1 MNLNKL
7 EPDIRYL
14 EDMQSVLY
22 DRKWLKTAPNME
34 LYYMYRDFIETE
46 NDFMRV
52 IKHDLRYDI
61 TILKPVRLG
70 KEFNKTMGHD
80 HPIVPGTD
88 ITYPELY
95 EVLEGK
101 AVFILQDSEENKIK
115 DIIAIKAKKGDKII
129 VPPNCEH
136 LIINI
141 GKKDL
146 KTCNWISRSFSTH
159 IYKPF
164 KMKHGFG
171 YYALKGL
178 FGIKWVKNLN
188 YESVPSLKFEKPN
201 KFYNFKISKDQPSYR
216 LVNNLDK
223 LDFLKSPQRYKW
235 N

>member
-14 EDMQSVLY
+14 EDMQNMIY
-22 DRKWLKTAPNME
+22 DRKWLKTAPNLE
-34 LYYMYRDFIETE
+34 LYYMYRDLAET
-46 NDFMRV
+46 DDDLTKI
-52 IKHDLRYDI
+52 IKSELRYDI
-61 TILKPVRLG
+61 TIIKPIKMG
-70 KEFNKTMGHD
+70 KEFNKTAGHD
-80 HPIVPGTD
+80 HPVVPGTD

-101 AVFILQDSEENKIK
+101 AIFILQDSKENRIK
-115 DIIAIKAKKGDKII
+115 NIIAIKAKKGDKII
-129 VPPNCEH
+129 IPPNHEH

-146 KTCNWISRSFSTH
+146 KVCNWISRSFSTH

-171 YYALKGL
+171 YYALKSL
-178 FGIKWVKNLN
+178 FGIKWIKNPS
-188 YESVPSLKFEKPN
+188 YESIPSLKFDQSN
-201 KFYNFKISKDQPSYR
+201 NFYNFKIQKNQPLYK

-223 LDFLKSPQRYKW
+223 LDFLKHPQRYEW
-235 N
+235 